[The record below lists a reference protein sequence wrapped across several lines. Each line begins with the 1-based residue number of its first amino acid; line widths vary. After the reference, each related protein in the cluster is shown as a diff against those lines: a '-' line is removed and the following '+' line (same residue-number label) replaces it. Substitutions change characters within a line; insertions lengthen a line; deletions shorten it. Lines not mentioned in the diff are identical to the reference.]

1 MPAFFM
7 PVSFAR
13 FLPIP
18 LVGYGVSLIFTAS
31 LRSLK
36 NGSLAITSFKNDRP
50 VFNTVSYEIFFR
62 AYSRLPLPSANAA
75 TFPDKRGRPTVRIL
89 FCLVKKSITAFQKRN
104 SPLPSFLSG
113 GQNRND
119 DKYSK
124 QYVRRSEESGI
135 GYRQKRV

>member
-62 AYSRLPLPSANAA
+62 AYSRLPLPTTNAA
-75 TFPDKRGRPTVRIL
+75 TLAKAKRLTHFYSVALLLEKWFACFPTSGDGL
-89 FCLVKKSITAFQKRN
+89 HLVFFG
-104 SPLPSFLSG
+104 LG
-113 GQNRND
+113 
-119 DKYSK
+119 
-124 QYVRRSEESGI
+124 
-135 GYRQKRV
+135 